1 MALANKLG
9 SQYTAVKDKVNL
21 RTIHIKTDEA
31 EFDLK
36 VRVPVKQEME
46 SINET
51 IVANDELK
59 VDELYKK
66 LSAPVKKSIDA
77 GGEEFLKAINKDKDF
92 IIVKDND
99 IIVDGNSIRNVAT
112 LSVMWEVKVE
122 QYFHLLVSETGEPI
136 TESFEE
142 ISKEFPEDVIKQI
155 VNEIEKVIKPD
166 YSSVKKN

>member
-1 MALANKLG
+1 MTGVQTCALPI
-9 SQYTAVKDKVNL
+9 Y
-21 RTIHIKTDEA
+21 
-31 EFDLK
+31 
-36 VRVPVKQEME
+36 
-46 SINET
+46 
-51 IVANDELK
+51 
-59 VDELYKK
+59 
-66 LSAPVKKSIDA
+66 A

-112 LSVMWEVKVE
+112 LSVMWEIKVE
-122 QYFHLLVSETGEPI
+122 QYFYLLVSETGEPI

>member
-1 MALANKLG
+1 MAFADKLG
-9 SQYTAVKDKVNL
+9 SKYTAVKDKVNL
-21 RTIHIKTDEA
+21 RILHIKTDEA

-36 VRVPVKQEME
+36 VRIPFKQEME

-51 IVANDELK
+51 IVA
-59 VDELYKK
+59 VDETKVETLYKK
-66 LSAPVKKSIDA
+66 LSKPVKKSIDE
-77 GGEEFLKAINKDKDF
+77 GGDEFLKAINKDKDF

-112 LSVMWEVKVE
+112 LSIMWEIKVE
-122 QYFHLLVSETGEPI
+122 EYFHLLVSETGEPI

>member
-1 MALANKLG
+1 MAFADKLG
-9 SQYTAVKDKVNL
+9 SKYTAVKDKVNL
-21 RTIHIKTDEA
+21 RTLHIKTDEA

-36 VRVPVKQEME
+36 VRIPLKQEME

-51 IVANDELK
+51 IVAADETK
-59 VDELYKK
+59 IEELYKK
-66 LSAPVKKSIDA
+66 LSKPVKKSIDE
-77 GGEEFLKAINKDKDF
+77 GGDEFLKAINKDKDF

-112 LSVMWEVKVE
+112 LSIMWEIKVE
-122 QYFHLLVSETGEPI
+122 EYFHLLVSETGEEI
-136 TESFEE
+136 TETFEE
-142 ISKEFPEDVIKQI
+142 ISQEFPEDVIKQI

>member
-59 VDELYKK
+59 VNELYKK

-122 QYFHLLVSETGEPI
+122 QYFHLLVL
-136 TESFEE
+136 
-142 ISKEFPEDVIKQI
+142 K
-155 VNEIEKVIKPD
+155 NEIQFHQI
-166 YSSVKKN
+166 

>member
-9 SQYTAVKDKVNL
+9 SKYTAVKDKINVKTIQFKVNDTEL
-21 RTIHIKTDEA
+21 E
-31 EFDLK
+31 LK
-36 VRVPVKQEME
+36 VRIPLKQEME

-51 IVANDELK
+51 IVA
-59 VDELYKK
+59 VDENKIEALYKK
-66 LSAPVKKSIDA
+66 LSKPVKKSLDE

-99 IIVDGNSIRNVAT
+99 IIVDGNSIRNVAV
-112 LSVMWEVKVE
+112 LSIMWESKVE
-122 QYFHLLVSETGEPI
+122 EYFHLLVSETGEPI
-136 TESFEE
+136 NENFEE
-142 ISKEFPEDVIKQI
+142 ITKEFPEDVIKQI